1 MTRFQTLLLGAVL
14 ASATAAMADGPA
26 PRRALS
32 PDDFYQL
39 QTVGNPEVSPDGKWV
54 TYTVSVNDKEAN
66 ESRTQIYMVSWDGK
80 ERIALTNPAHGT
92 HTPKFSPDGK
102 YLSFIATP
110 PGGSNAQLMLL
121 DRRGGEPR
129 ALTTTADSIGDYVW
143 SPDGHKL
150 VLVME
155 ASGDEAPKSGVTP
168 KPTPKPIV
176 IDSLHFKQDIDG
188 YLGNDH
194 GQHLYLLDVESKNL
208 DPLTADSTFNED
220 SPAFSPDG
228 RSIAF
233 IRTHEKGPDPD
244 GMYELDVLT
253 LGSSAAPRTIAR
265 IYRAGSQH
273 LAWSPDGSSIAYFE
287 GLEPKY
293 EAYAQSRLMLV
304 PVAGGKPR
312 NLSASL
318 DRAISSFVFA
328 PDAASLQAT
337 VEDDGASYV
346 ANINLRDGSISP
358 VARGRFV
365 ATSLSEGGGHI
376 ALQYTDPA
384 SLREI
389 YALDGSQLRK
399 LSAHNEA
406 FLNEVNVGTRQD
418 LRFKTRG
425 GAEVHGYA
433 ILPPDA
439 VPGRRYPTIF
449 WIHGGPNGQDDDS
462 LGGGQYQRHL
472 LAAGGYV
479 VVGINYRGSSGRGGA
494 FAKAILADWGHKEV
508 EDILAAADHVV
519 AIGLA
524 DPKRLGIGGWSY
536 GGILTDYTIATDGR
550 FKAAFSGAGSANQ
563 ISMYGSDQYVL
574 QYNNELG
581 PPWKSESLW
590 LKLSYPFFHA
600 DRIHAPTMF
609 MGGLMDFNVPV
620 AGGEQMYQALRTLGV
635 PTELVVYPGEHHGF
649 TKPSFLKDRAE
660 RMAAWYDKYL
670 Q

>member
-1 MTRFQTLLLGAVL
+1 MTRFQTLLLGAL
-14 ASATAAMADGPA
+14 FAAATAAMADAPA

-32 PDDFYQL
+32 PDDFYRL
-39 QTVGNPEVSPDGKWV
+39 QAVGNPEVSPDGKWV

-66 ESRTQIYMVSWDGK
+66 ESRTQIYIVGWDGK

-110 PGGSNAQLMLL
+110 AGGSNAQLMLL

-155 ASGDEAPKSGVTP
+155 ASGEEAPKPGVTP

-228 RSIAF
+228 HSIAF

-253 LGSSAAPRTIAR
+253 LGSPDVPRTVAR

-273 LAWSPDGSSIAYFE
+273 LAWSPDGGSIAYFE

-304 PVAGGKPR
+304 PAAGGKPR

-318 DRAISSFVFA
+318 DRAVSSFVFA

-346 ANINLRDGSISP
+346 ATINLRDGSIAP

-376 ALQYTDPA
+376 ALLYADPV

-439 VPGRRYPTIF
+439 AAGRRYPTIF
-449 WIHGGPNGQDDDS
+449 WIHGGPDAQDDDS
-462 LGGGQYQRHL
+462 FGDQYQRHL

-479 VVGINYRGSSGRGGA
+479 VVGVNYRGSSGRGGA

-563 ISMYGSDQYVL
+563 ISMYGSDQYIL

-590 LKLSYPFFHA
+590 VKLSYPFFHA
-600 DRIHAPTMF
+600 DRIHTPTMF

>member
-1 MTRFQTLLLGAVL
+1 MTRFQTLLLGAL
-14 ASATAAMADGPA
+14 FAAATAAMADAPA

-32 PDDFYQL
+32 PDDFYRL
-39 QTVGNPEVSPDGKWV
+39 QAVGNPEVSPDGKWV

-66 ESRTQIYMVSWDGK
+66 ESRTQIYMVGWDGK

-92 HTPKFSPDGK
+92 HAPRFSPDGK

-110 PGGSNAQLMLL
+110 AGGSNAQLMLL

-155 ASGDEAPKSGVTP
+155 ASGEEAPKPGVTP

-228 RSIAF
+228 HSIAF

-253 LGSSAAPRTIAR
+253 LGSPDVPRTVAR

-273 LAWSPDGSSIAYFE
+273 LAWSPDGGSIAYFE

-304 PVAGGKPR
+304 PAAGGKPR

-318 DRAISSFVFA
+318 DRAVSSFVFA

-346 ANINLRDGSISP
+346 ATINLRDGSIAP

-376 ALQYTDPA
+376 ALLYADPV

-439 VPGRRYPTIF
+439 AAGRRYPTIF
-449 WIHGGPNGQDDDS
+449 WIHGGPDAQDDDS
-462 LGGGQYQRHL
+462 FGDQYQRHL

-479 VVGINYRGSSGRGGA
+479 VVGVNYRGSSGRGGA

-563 ISMYGSDQYVL
+563 ISMYGSDQYIL

-590 LKLSYPFFHA
+590 VKLSYPFFHA
-600 DRIHAPTMF
+600 DRIHTPTMF

>member
-439 VPGRRYPTIF
+439 VLGRRYPTIF

-600 DRIHAPTMF
+600 DRIHTPTMF